1 MMTTPLLNET
11 ATPRD
16 LLFGGQSLEAADA
29 LARSLREQGTLNTV
43 VARFPGVLSLAERE
57 VAREADKLLSLDL
70 FDLLIAGWKQYDA
83 LIDAARRTR
92 DKPGTEEKVELA
104 THQIKSS
111 QPSKVEVFI
120 NGKSAGTLEVEL
132 SIAFKIVALRGVVSQ
147 AQLTAIETGMCTV
160 TGAIAVDGNELV
172 KRQCGFDLPGAIHL
186 RGGVPL
192 LAPVAES
199 ATATRAAEPRGQTPS
214 RPARWCADPT
224 LRNEYRFWDGS
235 RWSHRVSNHGCES
248 SDPLP
253 ASPRSTR

>member
-1 MMTTPLLNET
+1 MTTPLMNET
-11 ATPRD
+11 VTARD
-16 LLFGGQSLEAADA
+16 LLFGGQSLEPTDA
-29 LARSLREQGTLNTV
+29 LAESLREQGSLNTV
-43 VARFPGVLSLAERE
+43 VAHCPGVLSLAERE
-57 VAREADKLLSLDL
+57 VAREAEKLLSLDL
-70 FDLLIAGWKQYDA
+70 FDLLMAGWKKYDA

-111 QPSKVEVFI
+111 QPSTVEVVI

-132 SIAFKIVALRGVVSQ
+132 SIAFKIVALGGVVCQ
-147 AQLTAIETGMCTV
+147 ARLTAIETGTCTV

-192 LAPVAES
+192 LAPITES
-199 ATATRAAEPRGQTPS
+199 LTAVHAAEPPGQTPAPS
-214 RPARWCADPT
+214 AGWFADPA

-235 RWSHRVSNHGCES
+235 CWSHRVANHGNES
-248 SDPLP
+248 SDPLSAP
-253 ASPRSTR
+253 SRSSR